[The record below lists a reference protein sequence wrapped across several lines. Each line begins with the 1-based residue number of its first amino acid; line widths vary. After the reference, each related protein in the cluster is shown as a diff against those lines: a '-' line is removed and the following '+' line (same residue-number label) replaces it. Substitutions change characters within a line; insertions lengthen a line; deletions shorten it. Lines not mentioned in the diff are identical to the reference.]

1 MGVIKLNGL
10 DGVVFKANRPK
21 ATQKQIDFILDLQD
35 QASDYLT
42 TKDCEYVDSLTKDIS
57 KLTLEDAKK
66 LISFLQDRLPD
77 PYDDWGSYEQTESDW
92 FWK

>member
-1 MGVIKLNGL
+1 MNGL

-21 ATQKQIDFILDLQD
+21 ATQRQIDFILDLQD

-66 LISFLQDRLPD
+66 LIGFLQDRLPD
-77 PYDDWGSYEQTESDW
+77 PYDDWGTYYDYEDV
-92 FWK
+92 

>member
-1 MGVIKLNGL
+1 MNGL
-10 DGVVFKANRPK
+10 DGVVFKANKPK

-35 QASDYLT
+35 QAEDYLSI
-42 TKDCEYVDSLTKDIS
+42 KDWEYVDSLTKDLS

-66 LISFLQDRLPD
+66 LIAFLQDKLPD
-77 PYDDWGSYEQTESDW
+77 PYDDWGVELAESDW

>member
-1 MGVIKLNGL
+1 MNGL

-21 ATQKQIDFILDLQD
+21 ATQRQIDFILDLQD
-35 QASDYLT
+35 QASDYLSI
-42 TKDCEYVDSLTKDIS
+42 KDWEYVDSLTKDIS

-66 LISFLQDRLPD
+66 LIGFLQDRLPD
-77 PYDDWGSYEQTESDW
+77 PYEDWGSYEQTESDW